1 MDEFWANAIWS
12 LAPTVLIGL
21 IFWFVMRAV
30 IRADRSERKVLRP
43 DRGRGAREAQPRTP
57 RRMTLDVT
65 FTQLAAI
72 VATAIIV
79 VDIIIRVIAVIVVPR
94 NRRPTAGMA
103 WLLAIFFFPVIGA
116 LIFLLIGSPKLPK
129 RRREKQAEVD
139 EYIRESTHGVER
151 VSDSDTW
158 PTWFEGVVR
167 LNRNLGAM
175 PLIGS
180 NSASLIGDYQ
190 ASLDAMT
197 EAIRRA
203 ERYVHAEFYILAY
216 DRTTAPFFDA
226 LRDAVARGVE
236 VRVLLDHVASLRA
249 KGTRR
254 TVKHLDATGAQWKFM
269 LPIQPLQGNY
279 QRPDLRNHRKILAVD
294 GEVGFMGS
302 QNIIDRSYNKRG
314 NIRRGLQWKELVA
327 RVEGP
332 IVSGLEAIFSTDW
345 YLETGE
351 PPTREIVPFS
361 QHGEAQDLDCQVVPS
376 GPGYTNENN
385 LKLFLSLMYAAEERI
400 IITSPYF
407 VPDEAMLRAIS
418 GATQRGVHVELFVS
432 EIGDQALVYHAQR
445 SYYEAL
451 LRAGVKIWLYEA
463 PYILHSKHFSIDD
476 DVAVIGSSNMD
487 IRSFE
492 LNMEVT
498 LLVRGASFVREMRA
512 VEDGYRRASRELT
525 LDEWMRQPLRSTVL
539 DNLARLTSA
548 LQ

>member
-1 MDEFWANAIWS
+1 
-12 LAPTVLIGL
+12 
-21 IFWFVMRAV
+21 
-30 IRADRSERKVLRP
+30 
-43 DRGRGAREAQPRTP
+43 
-57 RRMTLDVT
+57 MTIDIT
-65 FTQLAAI
+65 TTQI
-72 VATAIIV
+72 TAIIAAAIIV
-79 VDIIIRVIAVIVVPR
+79 IDIIIRVIAVIVVPR

-103 WLLAIFFFPVIGA
+103 WLLAIFFIPILGI
-116 LIFLLIGSPKLPK
+116 LIFLLIGDPKLPK

-139 EYIRESTHGVER
+139 EFIRESTHGVER
-151 VSDSDTW
+151 VSDSEHW
-158 PTWFEGVVR
+158 PAWFDGVVR

-197 EAIRRA
+197 EAIRHA
-203 ERYVHAEFYILAY
+203 ERYVHVEFYIFAY
-216 DRTTAPFFDA
+216 DTTTAAFFDA
-226 LRDAVARGVE
+226 LGDAVERGVE
-236 VRVLLDHVASLRA
+236 VRVLLDHVASVRV
-249 KGTRR
+249 KGHRR
-254 TVKHLDATGAQWKFM
+254 TLKRLDAMGVRWQFM
-269 LPIQPLQGNY
+269 LPVQPFRGQY
-279 QRPDLRNHRKILAVD
+279 QRPDLRNHRKILVVD

-302 QNIIDRSYNKRG
+302 QNIIDRSYNKRS
-314 NIRRGLQWKELVA
+314 NIRRGLKWKELVA

-351 PPTREIVPFS
+351 EPMREIVPLGQAS
-361 QHGEAQDLDCQVVPS
+361 EAQDLDCQVVPS
-376 GPGYTNENN
+376 GPGYSNENN
-385 LKLFLSLMYAAEERI
+385 LKLFLALMYAARERI
-400 IITSPYF
+400 ILTSPYF

-451 LRAGVKIWLYEA
+451 LTAGVRIYLYQA
-463 PYILHSKHFSIDD
+463 PYILHSKHFTIDD

-492 LNMEVT
+492 LNMEVS

-512 VEDGYRRASRELT
+512 VEDGYRRDSRELT
-525 LDEWMRQPLRSTVL
+525 LEEWMRQPIRSTVL